1 MPTIP
6 LRFPHTALPMPAEAP
21 AFINAISTAVP
32 KYERHR
38 EFVDS
43 LPHWIQPIELVDK
56 IRQIIDNSGIERRYT
71 VLPNPLGPVG
81 SDAFYTYGN
90 FPTTQRRM
98 EMYRQEALPLCLQ
111 AVKGIPDFPTAEI
124 THLIVTS
131 CTGFYAPGVDI
142 DLVKSLGLSPRVKR
156 TLIGFMGC
164 YAAAT
169 GLRQAREIIQADS
182 NATVLMVN
190 VELCSLHLQETT
202 ALDRLVSF
210 LLFADGAAASI
221 ISSTPK
227 GLRLDDC
234 YSHLSLANAD
244 RMGWIIEDQGFA
256 MSLDVRVP
264 ILIKNFITQNPEAV
278 GSAGLKP
285 DPNKL
290 WAVHPGGK
298 SIVDAVQAACHRSD
312 SQVEVSRRVLWNFGN
327 MSSATLM
334 FALEEIL
341 SEADEIERPGHALAF
356 GPGLTLEGVDFTR
369 LAT

>member
-1 MPTIP
+1 
-6 LRFPHTALPMPAEAP
+6 MPAEAP

-221 ISSTPK
+221 I
-227 GLRLDDC
+227 
-234 YSHLSLANAD
+234 
-244 RMGWIIEDQGFA
+244 
-256 MSLDVRVP
+256 
-264 ILIKNFITQNPEAV
+264 
-278 GSAGLKP
+278 
-285 DPNKL
+285 
-290 WAVHPGGK
+290 
-298 SIVDAVQAACHRSD
+298 
-312 SQVEVSRRVLWNFGN
+312 
-327 MSSATLM
+327 
-334 FALEEIL
+334 
-341 SEADEIERPGHALAF
+341 
-356 GPGLTLEGVDFTR
+356 
-369 LAT
+369 